1 MALEK
6 INNMHEK
13 EIKSS
18 IEKDAS
24 ETINNKNSNAEYS
37 ERDPLREDVEKSEDA
52 MKKTYKETCCHMLR
66 NITVEPAM
74 FLYIIPA
81 ILTALTLQNLN
92 IEKACRVNLNFSSEI
107 CDALRKQTLG
117 EQNEYERA
125 VQKLVAKALSWKTNI
140 TGTVPCLL
148 ALFIGSWSDMTGHR
162 KSFIMLPVIGQFILC
177 LNGIINT
184 YFFTQLNLEVLV
196 FTDAIIDGLSGS
208 WCVCLMALFAYISD
222 VTNDDNRTFRMG
234 LVSFSLTV
242 GFPIGMGIS
251 GIFLKKFGFYG
262 CYGVAGCL
270 HFINLMYTIFILKDP
285 KRSAEQK
292 MHDKKGVLYFFR
304 TFFDVRNVKETLTVV
319 FKNGPN
325 NRRFRICTM
334 LVVVSI
340 LFGPMHGE
348 ISVMYIS
355 TRYRF
360 NWDEVKFSVFQAYNF
375 VTHTIGTI
383 FSITVFSK
391 YLKWHD
397 SVLGI
402 ISTLSKIAAS
412 FVYCFAPNERIFFIA
427 PLVDILNGT
436 SLLAMRS
443 IVSKLVLPSE
453 FGKVNSIFALTEN
466 LMPLVYVPLYTQV
479 YVATMEVLPG
489 AVFLMGAAMTLPAVV
504 VFIWLF
510 WEHRRNLRRSKK
522 QNGVE
527 LKEM

>member
-18 IEKDAS
+18 IENDAS

-37 ERDPLREDVEKSEDA
+37 ERDPLREDVEKREDA

-251 GIFLKKFGFYG
+251 GILLKKFGFYG

-292 MHDKKGVLYFFR
+292 M
-304 TFFDVRNVKETLTVV
+304 
-319 FKNGPN
+319 
-325 NRRFRICTM
+325 
-334 LVVVSI
+334 VS
-340 LFGPMHGE
+340 
-348 ISVMYIS
+348 
-355 TRYRF
+355 
-360 NWDEVKFSVFQAYNF
+360 
-375 VTHTIGTI
+375 
-383 FSITVFSK
+383 
-391 YLKWHD
+391 
-397 SVLGI
+397 
-402 ISTLSKIAAS
+402 
-412 FVYCFAPNERIFFIA
+412 FFI
-427 PLVDILNGT
+427 
-436 SLLAMRS
+436 
-443 IVSKLVLPSE
+443 
-453 FGKVNSIFALTEN
+453 F
-466 LMPLVYVPLYTQV
+466 
-479 YVATMEVLPG
+479 
-489 AVFLMGAAMTLPAVV
+489 
-504 VFIWLF
+504 
-510 WEHRRNLRRSKK
+510 
-522 QNGVE
+522 
-527 LKEM
+527 